1 MDPSWDCQTA
11 FLNHPEVCQQRH
23 PLQPRESAPRWHLCD
38 QKRSRPTSAQV
49 MKGSRQ
55 RILLGNAAL
64 FFLGIH
70 GLTIKNR
77 LCNHEKYENGEVFS
91 LEVSIPKSYGHL
103 LVDLP

>member
-1 MDPSWDCQTA
+1 
-11 FLNHPEVCQQRH
+11 
-23 PLQPRESAPRWHLCD
+23 
-38 QKRSRPTSAQV
+38 

-91 LEVSIPKSYGHL
+91 LEVSIQKVMDIYWWIFHSYSSYVAGRQNGGVGWDGKCSKL
-103 LVDLP
+103 LQNLEMFILMIHPLI